1 VKRRIK
7 AFICAAVLLL
17 TLPSCAGIGDGALI
31 GDVYLNGERIVCT
44 VEAYTFDH
52 ELRDSFRM
60 DGAPANELFAYMTG
74 YEYDN
79 RVLEGDYMMA
89 QYVTVTFERYN
100 LKGEK
105 LSDVDPK
112 SGLKYQ
118 YRVFVDDETMQ
129 KLSDG
134 EGYQTLGYPDGMYE
148 RIVGYFAVRS
158 SSNGYFC
165 SISPVKS
172 PHANINVPAQAGYK
186 MYKSLTEGEY
196 GNNFSG
202 LQLVKPGCYI
212 IDFGGASNKC
222 YYIFEN
228 DSVCEYE
235 LSIDSNNVDP
245 MKPLGTL
252 NGIYKQ
258 AEELFILS
266 LENQS
271 NLDTE
276 AGMKLN
282 CIQVNTK
289 PGEYSADD
297 FAEVGCLYL
306 DKIDENSYIVY
317 FPRMLKYEFDQC
329 LELLKARED
338 LIEVSPIFIIE
349 MY

>member
-1 VKRRIK
+1 MKRRIK

-31 GDVYLNGERIVCT
+31 GDLDGERIVCT

-52 ELRDSFRM
+52 ELRDSFKM
-60 DGAPANELFAYMTG
+60 DGAPAIELFTYLTSG
-74 YEYDN
+74 FEYHK
-79 RVLEGDYMMA
+79 LEGDMMMA
-89 QYVTVTFERYN
+89 PYVTVTFERYN

-118 YRVFVDDETMQ
+118 YRVFADDETMQ
-129 KLSDG
+129 KLSDRK
-134 EGYQTLGYPDGMYE
+134 GYQTLGYPDGMYE

-196 GNNFSG
+196 GNNSPG

-212 IDFGGASNKC
+212 ISFGGASNKC

-228 DSVCEYE
+228 DSVFEYE
-235 LSIDSNNVDP
+235 LSIDSNNADP
-245 MKPLGTL
+245 MKLLGTL

-258 AEELFILS
+258 AEELFLLS
-266 LENQS
+266 LKNQS

-282 CIQVNTK
+282 CIQVKTK

-297 FAEVGCLYL
+297 FAEVGCIYL
-306 DKIDENSYIVY
+306 DKRDENSYIVY
-317 FPRMLKYEFDQC
+317 FPRKIKYELDQC